1 MMLGLHRAESNKA
14 LSNVVASIILIVITI
29 LAVIIVW
36 FFTKNIISKS
46 PPELGCFDLSS
57 GMGIEKACYLNNEE
71 IKVDVKRGFDGIQ
84 IENLRFSF
92 LGASL
97 NSSVWEITGK
107 KCLDIRLGE
116 RYGNYCYIVPE
127 GAVYSYVFNV
137 IGVENENSVKLGA
150 GIEDGFCNLGER
162 FVAVSC

>member
-1 MMLGLHRAESNKA
+1 M
-14 LSNVVASIILIVITI
+14 
-29 LAVIIVW
+29 
-36 FFTKNIISKS
+36 
-46 PPELGCFDLSS
+46 GCFDLST

-71 IKVDVKRGFDGIQ
+71 IKIDVKRGFDGIQ
-84 IENLRFSF
+84 IESLRFSF

-116 RYGNYCYIVPE
+116 RYGNYCRIVPE

-137 IGVENENSVKLGA
+137 TSLENENSVRLGA
-150 GIEDGFCNLGER
+150 GIKESFCNLGEMPI
-162 FVAVSC
+162 AVSC